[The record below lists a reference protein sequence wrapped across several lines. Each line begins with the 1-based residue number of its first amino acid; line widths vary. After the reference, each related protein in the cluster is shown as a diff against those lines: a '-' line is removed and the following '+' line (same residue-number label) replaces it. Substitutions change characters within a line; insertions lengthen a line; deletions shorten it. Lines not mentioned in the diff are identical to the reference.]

1 MSDGAIAEFLVAVR
15 LQSVRV
21 LGHKT
26 LAMSLRYSHL
36 APDRVTELGDKL
48 ALRLGVAGDAK

>member
-1 MSDGAIAEFLVAVR
+1 MNGVSAIELAR
-15 LQSVRV
+15 I

-36 APDRVTELGDKL
+36 APNRVTELGDKL
-48 ALRLGVAGDAK
+48 AERLNVAGSAK